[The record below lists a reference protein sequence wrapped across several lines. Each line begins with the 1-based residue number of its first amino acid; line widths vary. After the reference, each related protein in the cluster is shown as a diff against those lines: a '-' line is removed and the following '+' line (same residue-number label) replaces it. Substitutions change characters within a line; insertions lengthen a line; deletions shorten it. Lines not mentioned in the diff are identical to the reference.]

1 MDELKELRAL
11 RDRLLQ
17 TVGWYTG
24 RVECGST
31 LVETNEVI
39 QRLLWVL
46 GEEPRR
52 EEPEKEGIL

>member
-1 MDELKELRAL
+1 MDDLKELRAL

-17 TVGWYTG
+17 TIGWYTG
-24 RVECGST
+24 RVECGSA

-46 GEEPRR
+46 GEEPQR
-52 EEPEKEGIL
+52 GA

>member
-1 MDELKELRAL
+1 MDGLIELCAM

-17 TVGWYTG
+17 TIGWYTG

-31 LVETNEVI
+31 SVETNEVI

-46 GEEPRR
+46 GEEPQR
-52 EEPEKEGIL
+52 GA